1 MAVAGSVVHAY
12 RCWLEDGKLRMIPT
26 SMLRD
31 MCEQPEIAILM
42 IRSGLAAPS
51 DAGSAPH
58 AIAVGL
64 GRWRVDLTFWTRKSV
79 KQDHTQK

>member
-31 MCEQPEIAILM
+31 MCD
-42 IRSGLAAPS
+42 AA
-51 DAGSAPH
+51 DYAVLLIQAGGMAVVAGSD
-58 AIAVGL
+58 
-64 GRWRVDLTFWTRKSV
+64 VDEVRRMVTKEP
-79 KQDHTQK
+79 QP

>member
-31 MCEQPEIAILM
+31 MCEAPDVAILM
-42 IRSGLAAPS
+42 IRSGLVATV
-51 DAGSAPH
+51 AGGDVDEVRRMVTKEE
-58 AIAVGL
+58 VG
-64 GRWRVDLTFWTRKSV
+64 T
-79 KQDHTQK
+79 